1 MSQPPDSPESAK
13 PVTTRPV
20 AAGPVKNGPV
30 KDSPVKDS
38 SAHWSQVS
46 EAGALTGMRFLF
58 ACFRLGGRPLFKVV
72 LAPVI
77 LYFFLF
83 RRQARGAS
91 LDYLR
96 RVQGAGASASNRS
109 LWWLSAKHFWSF
121 GNALIDKLAVWMG
134 QIPREQVQIHGDDI
148 IFKLR
153 ARKQG
158 CVLVISHL
166 GNFEICRCLSARH
179 PGMRLTVLM
188 HTKHA
193 QKFNR
198 LMQEKASASQLDIL
212 QVTEITPATAMLLS
226 ERIEQGE
233 FVAIAGDRVP
243 ISKPENSLLVDFLGA
258 KAALPLGPFTLAS
271 ILRAP
276 MISLFCL
283 REGAG
288 FGIYFKQLSDD
299 QAVPRRQRHQHLQQL
314 AQAYAAELEHHCR
327 RQPLQWFNFY
337 DFWQLPEPQ
346 PPVAPGPDLP
356 NIESPNEGNL

>member
-1 MSQPPDSPESAK
+1 MSQQPDSPESTK
-13 PVTTRPV
+13 PMTDIP
-20 AAGPVKNGPV
+20 
-30 KDSPVKDS
+30 
-38 SAHWSQVS
+38 AHWSQVS

-58 ACFRLGGRPLFKVV
+58 ACFKLGGRPLFKLV
-72 LAPVI
+72 LVPVI

-83 RRQARGAS
+83 RKQARAAS

-96 RVQGAGASASNRS
+96 RVQRSGAIASNRS
-109 LWWLSAKHFWSF
+109 LLWLSAKHFWSF

-148 IFKLR
+148 IFNLR
-153 ARKQG
+153 AKKQG
-158 CVLVISHL
+158 CVLIISHL

-198 LMQEKASASQLDIL
+198 MMQEKASASQLDIL

-243 ISKPENSLLVDFLGA
+243 ISNPENSLLVDFLGD
-258 KAALPLGPFTLAS
+258 KAPLPLGPFTLAS
-271 ILRAP
+271 ILRVP
-276 MISLFCL
+276 MIGLFCL
-283 REGAG
+283 REEAG
-288 FGIYFKQLSDD
+288 FGIYFKQLSDA
-299 QAVPRRQRHQHLQQL
+299 QAVPRRQRQQHLQQL
-314 AQAYAAELEHHCR
+314 AQVYATQLEHHCR
-327 RQPLQWFNFY
+327 RQPLQWFNFF
-337 DFWQLPEPQ
+337 DFWHLPQAPVQPDAVPQ
-346 PPVAPGPDLP
+346 PQDSLLQDKGTP
-356 NIESPNEGNL
+356 

>member
-1 MSQPPDSPESAK
+1 MSQHPDSPETTK
-13 PVTTRPV
+13 PVAEKSLAER
-20 AAGPVKNGPV
+20 
-30 KDSPVKDS
+30 

-58 ACFRLGGRPLFKVV
+58 ACFKLGGRPLFKLV

-83 RRQARGAS
+83 RTQARAAS

-96 RVQGAGASASNRS
+96 RVQRSGAIASNRS
-109 LWWLSAKHFWSF
+109 LLLLSAKHFWSF

-134 QIPREQVQIHGDDI
+134 SIPLAQVQIHGDEI
-148 IFKLR
+148 IFQLR

-198 LMQEKASASQLDIL
+198 MMQEKASASQLDIL

-243 ISKPENSLLVDFLGA
+243 ISNPENSLLVDFLGD
-258 KAALPLGPFTLAS
+258 KAPLPLGPFTLAS

-276 MISLFCL
+276 MIGLFCL
-283 REGAG
+283 RENAG
-288 FGIYFKQLSDD
+288 FSIYFKQLSEA
-299 QAVPRRQRHQHLQQL
+299 QQIPRRQRQQHMQQL
-314 AQAYAAELEHHCR
+314 AQAYAEQLEFHCR
-327 RQPLQWFNFY
+327 RQPLQWFNFF
-337 DFWQLPEPQ
+337 DFWQLPQVPAQPDSVQPLQLQDKEP
-346 PPVAPGPDLP
+346 V
-356 NIESPNEGNL
+356 

>member
-1 MSQPPDSPESAK
+1 MNEPDPQQPAK
-13 PVTTRPV
+13 
-20 AAGPVKNGPV
+20 
-30 KDSPVKDS
+30 
-38 SAHWSQVS
+38 SAHWSQVT

-58 ACFRLGGRPLFKVV
+58 GCFKLGGRPLFKLV

-83 RRQARGAS
+83 RRQARVAS

-96 RVQGAGASASNRS
+96 RVQRAGALPADSS
-109 LWWLSAKHFWSF
+109 LLWLSAKHFWHF
-121 GNALIDKLAVWMG
+121 GNALIDKLAVWIG
-134 QIPREQVQIHGDDI
+134 QIPRAQVQIHGDEV

-153 ARKQG
+153 AQQQG
-158 CVLVISHL
+158 CVLLISHL

-198 LMQEKASASQLDIL
+198 LMQDNASASQLDIL

-233 FVAIAGDRVP
+233 FVAIAGDRVA
-243 ISKPENSLLVDFLGA
+243 ISNPENSLLVDFLGD

-283 REGAG
+283 REGPG
-288 FGIYFKQLSDD
+288 FGIYFQQLSGDE
-299 QAVPRRQRHQHLQQL
+299 QVPRRQRQAHLQQI
-314 AQAYAAELEHHCR
+314 AQAYGVQLEHHCR
-327 RQPLQWFNFY
+327 RQPLQWFNFF
-337 DFWQLPEPQ
+337 DFWHLPPPQDSQL
-346 PPVAPGPDLP
+346 DD
-356 NIESPNEGNL
+356 SPLQDKRTP

>member
-1 MSQPPDSPESAK
+1 MSQQPNSSETIK
-13 PVTTRPV
+13 PTTD
-20 AAGPVKNGPV
+20 K
-30 KDSPVKDS
+30 

-58 ACFRLGGRPLFKVV
+58 ACFKLGGRPLFKLV

-83 RRQARGAS
+83 RKQARAAS

-96 RVQGAGASASNRS
+96 RIKRVGAVAENSS
-109 LWWLSAKHFWSF
+109 LLWLSAKHFWSF
-121 GNALIDKLAVWMG
+121 GNALVDKLAVWMG

-148 IFKLR
+148 IFQLR
-153 ARKQG
+153 AKKQG

-193 QKFNR
+193 QKFNK

-243 ISKPENSLLVDFLGA
+243 ISNPENSLLVDFLGD
-258 KAALPLGPFTLAS
+258 KAPLPLGPFTLAS

-276 MISLFCL
+276 MIGLFCM

-288 FGIYFKQLSDD
+288 FGIYFKQLSGD
-299 QAVPRRQRHQHLQQL
+299 QAVPRRQRQQHLQQL
-314 AQAYAAELEHHCR
+314 AQAYATQLEHHCR
-327 RQPLQWFNFY
+327 RQPLQWFNFF
-337 DFWQLPEPQ
+337 DFWHLPQLPAQ
-346 PPVAPGPDLP
+346 PEAVPKQDSLLRDKGTP
-356 NIESPNEGNL
+356 

>member
-1 MSQPPDSPESAK
+1 MK
-13 PVTTRPV
+13 PQR
-20 AAGPVKNGPV
+20 N
-30 KDSPVKDS
+30 SS
-38 SAHWSQVS
+38 SAPNTTHWAQIS
-46 EAGALTGMRFLF
+46 EAGGGVLGLRFLF
-58 ACFRLGGRPLFKVV
+58 GCFKLGGRPLFKLV

-83 RRQARGAS
+83 RHQARAAS
-91 LDYLR
+91 LAYLA
-96 RVQGAGASASNRS
+96 RVQRAGAVPADSS
-109 LWWLSAKHFWSF
+109 LLWLSARHFWHF
-121 GNALIDKLAVWMG
+121 GNALIDKLAVWTG
-134 QIPREQVQIHGDDI
+134 QIPREQVQIHDDEFI
-148 IFKLR
+148 YRLR
-153 ARKQG
+153 AKKQG
-158 CVLVISHL
+158 CVLMISHL

-233 FVAIAGDRVP
+233 FVAIAGDRVA
-243 ISKPENSLLVDFLGA
+243 INNPENSLLVDFLGD

-276 MISLFCL
+276 LIGLFCL

-288 FGIYFKQLSDD
+288 FGIYFTQLSDGEP
-299 QAVPRRQRHQHLQQL
+299 VPRRQRQVHLQQW
-314 AQAYAAELEHHCR
+314 AQAYATQLEYHCR
-327 RQPLQWFNFY
+327 RQPLQWFNFF
-337 DFWQLPEPQ
+337 DFWHLPPAPAQPEPAQLLQ
-346 PPVAPGPDLP
+346 PQD
-356 NIESPNEGNL
+356 SPLQDKDPT

>member
-1 MSQPPDSPESAK
+1 MSQQQDSHPTPK
-13 PVTTRPV
+13 P
-20 AAGPVKNGPV
+20 AA
-30 KDSPVKDS
+30 S
-38 SAHWSQVS
+38 STHWAELS
-46 EAGALTGMRFLF
+46 EAGGLLGLRFLF
-58 ACFRLGGRPLFKVV
+58 ACFKLGGRPLFKLV

-83 RRQARGAS
+83 RRQARAAS
-91 LDYLR
+91 LAYLR
-96 RVQGAGASASNRS
+96 RVKHAGALPASSS
-109 LWWLSAKHFWSF
+109 LLWLSAQHFWNF

-134 QIPREQVQIHGDDI
+134 QIPREQVHIQGDEI
-148 IFKLR
+148 IFNLR
-153 ARKQG
+153 AKKQG

-212 QVTEITPATAMLLS
+212 QVTDITPATAMLLS

-243 ISKPENSLLVDFLGA
+243 ISNPENSLLVDFLGD

-276 MISLFCL
+276 MIGLFCL
-283 REGAG
+283 RESAG
-288 FGIYFKQLSDD
+288 FGIYFKQLSDGEP
-299 QAVPRRQRHQHLQQL
+299 VPRRERQAHLQQL
-314 AQAYAAELEHHCR
+314 AQAYATELESHCC
-327 RQPLQWFNFY
+327 RQPLQWFNFF
-337 DFWQLPEPQ
+337 DFWHLPQ
-346 PPVAPGPDLP
+346 PQDSPLD
-356 NIESPNEGNL
+356 ESPSPDSPLQDKRTP

>member
-1 MSQPPDSPESAK
+1 VSERPELTTPAADKSVENKSVAKSP
-13 PVTTRPV
+13 
-20 AAGPVKNGPV
+20 
-30 KDSPVKDS
+30 
-38 SAHWSQVS
+38 AHWSQVS

-58 ACFRLGGRPLFKVV
+58 FCFKWGGRPLFKLV

-77 LYFFLF
+77 FYFFLF
-83 RRQARGAS
+83 RKQARAAS

-96 RVQGAGASASNRS
+96 RVQRSGALAKNCS
-109 LWWLSAKHFWSF
+109 LLWLSARHFWNF
-121 GNALIDKLAVWMG
+121 GNALVDKLAVWMG
-134 QIPREQVQIHGDDI
+134 QIPREQVQIHGDEI
-148 IFKLR
+148 IFQLR
-153 ARKQG
+153 AKKQG

-243 ISKPENSLLVDFLGA
+243 ISNPENSLLVDFLGD
-258 KAALPLGPFTLAS
+258 KAPLPSGPFTLAS

-276 MISLFCL
+276 MIGLFCL
-283 REGAG
+283 REDKG
-288 FGIYFKQLSDD
+288 FGIYFKQLSDA
-299 QAVPRRQRHQHLQQL
+299 QPVPRRQRQQHLQQL
-314 AQAYAAELEHHCR
+314 AQVYATELEHHCR
-327 RQPLQWFNFY
+327 RQPLQWFNFF
-337 DFWQLPEPQ
+337 DFWQLPQAPAQPEAVPQ
-346 PPVAPGPDLP
+346 PQD
-356 NIESPNEGNL
+356 SPLREQDKGTP